1 MSPCSSELAES
12 ESLEDDEEL
21 EDEDDEELDLLGRW
35 MCISGIEAESE
46 ELSLDEELPLDDEE
60 LPLDIES
67 MSSFDEDAL
76 PLSRCG
82 GGPPWPCLSGA

>member
-1 MSPCSSELAES
+1 MSPCSSELPES
-12 ESLEDDEEL
+12 ESLDDEEL

-35 MCISGIEAESE
+35 MCISGIDSDE
-46 ELSLDEELPLDDEE
+46 ELSELSEDEELPLDDEE
-60 LPLDIES
+60 PLDIES

-82 GGPPWPCLSGA
+82 GGPPCLSGA